1 MIPKNIVVL
10 GAGGMAREIAW
21 LIRELNSTA
30 EKYNFLGYVISK
42 GSQVGPHDSRGELL
56 GEYEWLT
63 AHASMVDAVA
73 IGIGTPAARLKV
85 AGEVRQI
92 LPNAEWPSL
101 VHPRAEFDRA
111 TAHVADGVQICVG
124 FVGTVNLRF
133 DDLALA
139 NFACSV
145 GHEAHIGAGS
155 VLNPGANI
163 AGGVVLGKGVL
174 VGTGAQVLQY
184 LTVADGA
191 TVGAGAVVTK
201 NVAAGETVVGVPAK
215 PRSRRSGH

>member
-1 MIPKNIVVL
+1 MTRKNIVVL

-30 EKYNFLGYVISK
+30 EKYNFLGYVISN
-42 GSQVGPHDSRGELL
+42 GSQVGPHDSRDELL

-63 AHASMVDAVA
+63 AHASMVDAVV

-111 TAHVADGVQICVG
+111 TGDV
-124 FVGTVNLRF
+124 
-133 DDLALA
+133 
-139 NFACSV
+139 
-145 GHEAHIGAGS
+145 
-155 VLNPGANI
+155 
-163 AGGVVLGKGVL
+163 
-174 VGTGAQVLQY
+174 
-184 LTVADGA
+184 
-191 TVGAGAVVTK
+191 
-201 NVAAGETVVGVPAK
+201 
-215 PRSRRSGH
+215 

>member
-1 MIPKNIVVL
+1 
-10 GAGGMAREIAW
+10 
-21 LIRELNSTA
+21 
-30 EKYNFLGYVISK
+30 
-42 GSQVGPHDSRGELL
+42 
-56 GEYEWLT
+56 
-63 AHASMVDAVA
+63 
-73 IGIGTPAARLKV
+73 
-85 AGEVRQI
+85 
-92 LPNAEWPSL
+92 
-101 VHPRAEFDRA
+101 
-111 TAHVADGVQICVG
+111 
-124 FVGTVNLRF
+124 
-133 DDLALA
+133 
-139 NFACSV
+139 V

-215 PRSRRSGH
+215 PRSRRRDPDNEARSTPR